1 MADRSETVGWFG
13 WAWIVGV
20 SAFAITR
27 ALIAWPTLGR
37 FGVNPWIF
45 LALDVGTA
53 PPYAYG
59 QVRLIK
65 SMLNKTH
72 ASTQFWTIVVL
83 VSFMAPYVYVFI
95 AGSGELP
102 VVGYVIVGVLALIF
116 GAASAARFRKT
127 LRSQQAAA

>member
-1 MADRSETVGWFG
+1 MNDNAETVGWFG
-13 WAWIVGV
+13 WAWVVGV
-20 SAFAITR
+20 SAFAIAR

-59 QVRLIK
+59 QVKLVK
-65 SMLNKTH
+65 SILNRAH
-72 ASTQFWTIVVL
+72 ARTQLWAVVVL
-83 VSFMAPYVYVFI
+83 VSFVAPYIYVFV

-102 VVGYVIVGVLALIF
+102 AIGYAIVIILAGVF
-116 GAASAARFRKT
+116 GAASVARFRKT
-127 LRSQQAAA
+127 LRSERAAA